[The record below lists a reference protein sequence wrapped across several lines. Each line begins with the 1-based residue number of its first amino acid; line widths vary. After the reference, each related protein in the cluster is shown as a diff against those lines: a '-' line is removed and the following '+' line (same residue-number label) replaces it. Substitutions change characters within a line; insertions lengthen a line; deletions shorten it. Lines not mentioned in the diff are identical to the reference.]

1 MSVDARA
8 PQRLGNTL
16 PRRPRVWGCGRG
28 FVFLAVGCFTLWA
41 GGVLAA
47 GPSSSHSFPLLPAA
61 LLTSETWPA
70 AAAVDPAGVIATL
83 SDMTTLAEAEDL
95 VRIDTGY
102 YVSGVI
108 ATLSDMTTLAE
119 AEDLV
124 RIDTG
129 YYVSLENLDD
139 ISVSG
144 YQPSYNFIGD
154 GGGTPVID
162 PATARIKPQRVDL
175 IHTFLSWKGPYV
187 TYQQGRTDVDN
198 LFGYDRGTPLDPWGS
213 PYFLYSP
220 AGLVKPPLSL
230 TLGDWGD
237 HFSLY
242 AIVSYGPDG
251 LFDGG
256 DDLYYTFGTPPTV
269 LTLTSVTP
277 LVVRA
282 GEVLTLKGYHLDDP
296 AADLFFNGVAANGGI
311 LSREPNRLR
320 RRILE
325 TDPLG
330 DVEVTLRLPGQT
342 TSPAFTVR
350 IEPRRTRARDW
361 TLY

>member
-8 PQRLGNTL
+8 PQRLEN
-16 PRRPRVWGCGRG
+16 PPSPRPRVRTWKQGL
-28 FVFLAVGCFTLWA
+28 VLLIVACFTLWA
-41 GGVLAA
+41 VIAFAA

-61 LLTSETWPA
+61 RLTSETWPA
-70 AAAVDPAGVIATL
+70 AAAVDPAGVIVTL
-83 SDMTTLAEAEDL
+83 SDMTTLAEVEDL
-95 VRIDTGY
+95 VRMDI
-102 YVSGVI
+102 
-108 ATLSDMTTLAE
+108 
-119 AEDLV
+119 
-124 RIDTG
+124 G

-162 PATARIKPQRVDL
+162 PATARFKPQRVDL
-175 IHTFLSWKGPYV
+175 IHAFLSWKGPYV

-198 LFGYDRGTPLDPWGS
+198 LFGVDRGTPLDPWGS

-251 LFDGG
+251 AFGGG
-256 DDLYYTFGTPPTV
+256 DDLYYTFGSPPTT
-269 LTLTSVTP
+269 LTLTSVSP

-311 LSREPNRLR
+311 LSRESNRLR

-325 TDPLG
+325 TDPPG
-330 DVEVTLRLPGQT
+330 DVEITLRLPGQT

-350 IEPRRTRARDW
+350 IEPRRTSARDW

>member
-1 MSVDARA
+1 MSADARA

-16 PRRPRVWGCGRG
+16 PTRPRVGGWGQG
-28 FVFLAVGCFTLWA
+28 FVFLTVGCFTLWA
-41 GGVLAA
+41 GGVFAA

-61 LLTSETWPA
+61 PLTSETWRV
-70 AAAVDPAGVIATL
+70 AAAVDPAGVIA
-83 SDMTTLAEAEDL
+83 M
-95 VRIDTGY
+95 
-102 YVSGVI
+102 
-108 ATLSDMTTLAE
+108 LSDMTTLAE

-162 PATARIKPQRVDL
+162 PATARFKPQRVDL
-175 IHTFLSWKGPYV
+175 IHAFLSWKGPYV

-198 LFGYDRGTPLDPWGS
+198 LFGYDRGTPLDPWGN

-220 AGLVKPPLSL
+220 AGLVKPPFSV

-237 HFSLY
+237 RFSLY
-242 AIVSYGPDG
+242 AIVSYGRDG
-251 LFDGG
+251 AFGGG
-256 DDLYYTFGTPPTV
+256 DDLYYTFGTPPTA
-269 LTLTSVTP
+269 LTLTSLSP
-277 LVVRA
+277 LVVRT

-330 DVEVTLRLPGQT
+330 DVEVTLRLPGQS

-350 IEPRRTRARDW
+350 IEPRRTSARDW